1 MLEQGRAAVRALVV
15 ARRDIPGR
23 EVALRIVGAAVE
35 DVTSSRLALDDVAA
49 ALRAAGAGLL
59 DEGLRVLALGVTRAG
74 KELAVTAGLDDHHAA
89 ALLTGDVGLVG
100 LELDLDALHVGLRL
114 LEGAFEVVVEFAED
128 LDVVLAAFGDLV
140 EVGLHAGGELR
151 VDDLRELLLE
161 EFRDLLAEFG
171 RLQAL
176 RLADD
181 VLTVQDGRDDGGVGG
196 RTADAVL
203 LQSLDEGR
211 LGVAGRRLGE
221 VLVAEQLAEFQDVAH
236 GQVRE
241 HGAGLLVVDVV
252 DGGEAVELDAV
263 AGSGEHAVLIRVA
276 VRVGRFDLHF
286 HRVLDGGR
294 HHGGD
299 EPLPD
304 ETVQFILVGAE
315 GAADFVRSE
324 RDVRRADG
332 LMAVLRV
339 VALLEVTGL
348 VRDILVAVGGLDV
361 VHRRSTGLVG
371 DTERVRSHVGDET
384 DLGALDVDTF
394 VQLLGHL
401 HGATG
406 LEAEAAGRVL
416 LQGGGDERRR
426 RLFAAG
432 ALLHGVHDIDR
443 VLEPAEVLVG
453 GLFVLDL
460 DFALF
465 IGGEGSR
472 EDAAGAGRAELRVD
486 APVLFRFEVPDLLLP
501 VHDEAQ
507 GHGLDPAGG
516 ETAADLLGD
525 EGRDTVTD
533 ETVQDAARLLRVDEV
548 LVDGPRVLHARFD
561 ATLRDLVERDTVLFL
576 HVQTHDRGEVPC
588 DGFPF
593 AVGVGREVD
602 VVVLLCIV
610 LQFLDQFLL
619 ALDDRVLRFKVVF
632 DVDVESRRRQ
642 VAHVAHAG
650 RDIVVRSED
659 GLDGA
664 DLGRGLDND
673 EIRHAVTPVL
683 RDFL

>member
-1 MLEQGRAAVRALVV
+1 
-15 ARRDIPGR
+15 
-23 EVALRIVGAAVE
+23 
-35 DVTSSRLALDDVAA
+35 
-49 ALRAAGAGLL
+49 
-59 DEGLRVLALGVTRAG
+59 
-74 KELAVTAGLDDHHAA
+74 
-89 ALLTGDVGLVG
+89 
-100 LELDLDALHVGLRL
+100 
-114 LEGAFEVVVEFAED
+114 
-128 LDVVLAAFGDLV
+128 
-140 EVGLHAGGELR
+140 
-151 VDDLRELLLE
+151 
-161 EFRDLLAEFG
+161 
-171 RLQAL
+171 
-176 RLADD
+176 
-181 VLTVQDGRDDGGVGG
+181 
-196 RTADAVL
+196 
-203 LQSLDEGR
+203 
-211 LGVAGRRLGE
+211 
-221 VLVAEQLAEFQDVAH
+221 
-236 GQVRE
+236 
-241 HGAGLLVVDVV
+241 
-252 DGGEAVELDAV
+252 
-263 AGSGEHAVLIRVA
+263 
-276 VRVGRFDLHF
+276 
-286 HRVLDGGR
+286 
-294 HHGGD
+294 
-299 EPLPD
+299 
-304 ETVQFILVGAE
+304 
-315 GAADFVRSE
+315 
-324 RDVRRADG
+324 
-332 LMAVLRV
+332 MAVLRV
-339 VALLEVTGL
+339 VPLFEVAGF
-348 VRDILVAVGGLDV
+348 VRNVLRTVGGLDV
-361 VHRRSTGLVG
+361 RRGSRAGLVRDAQG
-371 DTERVRSHVGDET
+371 VRSHVGDET

-401 HGATG
+401 HGAAG

-432 ALLHGVHDIDR
+432 ALLHGVHDVDR

-465 IGGEGSR
+465 IGGEGGR
-472 EDAAGAGRAELRVD
+472 EDTAGAGRAELRVD

-525 EGRDTVTD
+525 EGRDAVTD

-561 ATLRDLVERDTVLFL
+561 AALRDLVERDTVLL
-576 HVQTHDRGEVPC
+576 VQVETHDGGEVPG

-593 AVGVGREVD
+593 PVRVGREVD
-602 VVVLLCIV
+602 VVIFLCIV